1 MEQAGYDRN
10 LFENGSNKH
19 RFVDVA
25 YPEYVLLFYMKRN
38 EGFRFLANNSEHTEL
53 SNPTP
58 RETSRPATSPTL
70 IMLWNTTDSS
80 T

>member
-25 YPEYVLLFYMKRN
+25 YPEYVLLFYTR
-38 EGFRFLANNSEHTEL
+38 ERGISLLANQFRTTEL

-70 IMLWNTTDSS
+70 TMLWNTTDSS